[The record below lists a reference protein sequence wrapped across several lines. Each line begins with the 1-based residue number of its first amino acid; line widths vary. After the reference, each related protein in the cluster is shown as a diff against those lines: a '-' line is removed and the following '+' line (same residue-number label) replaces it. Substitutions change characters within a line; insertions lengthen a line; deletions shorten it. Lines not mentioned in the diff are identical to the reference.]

1 MVITIWQPCIQER
14 LQEEIDE
21 ACRDAKTKDGFPD
34 YNALVGLEYLDM
46 VINETLRMFPPLGIS
61 FRECTKDYKMP
72 NGSILKKGTE
82 VNVRSIVQGDH
93 SACGEPSGQKFRFG
107 LARPGQARPNGTY
120 VL

>member
-1 MVITIWQPCIQER
+1 MAIWQPCTQER

-82 VNVRSIVQGDH
+82 VNVCTEVTGRRPLEGD
-93 SACGEPSGQKFRFG
+93 
-107 LARPGQARPNGTY
+107 QAA
-120 VL
+120 